1 MLTDITFAMQL
12 ITPPPHSQ
20 AMFPVSQS
28 HETFMMSPET
38 MPVKLCGRS
47 HPQILNMICAPLD
60 PLIRPRRA
68 LRSETQVMSAMKR
81 PHVSSGG
88 TISIVSAEPLRRSLS
103 PRAPPR
109 LLGAGSHMRS
119 MRPGSSKISV
129 AIHMSLN
136 SLELLRGLSVR

>member
-1 MLTDITFAMQL
+1 MGGHAFPGTTFAMQL
-12 ITPPPHSQ
+12 TTLPPHSQ
-20 AMFPVSQS
+20 TMFLVSQS

-38 MPVKLCGRS
+38 MPVKLCGRF
-47 HPQILNMICAPLD
+47 HQHILNMICAPLD

-68 LRSETQVMSAMKR
+68 LRSETKVISAMKR
-81 PHVSSGG
+81 PHKSSGG
-88 TISIVSAEPLRRSLS
+88 AISAVSAEPLRRCRP

-129 AIHMSLN
+129 TIHLSLH
-136 SLELLRGLSVR
+136 

>member
-1 MLTDITFAMQL
+1 MWHSLCVLTLPVITFAMQL
-12 ITPPPHSQ
+12 TTLPPHSQ
-20 AMFPVSQS
+20 TMFRVSQS

-47 HPQILNMICAPLD
+47 HPHILNMICAPLD
-60 PLIRPRRA
+60 PLIHPRRA

-81 PHVSSGG
+81 PHMSSGG
-88 TISIVSAEPLRRSLS
+88 TIYTVPAEPLRRSLS

-119 MRPGSSKISV
+119 MRPGPSKISV
-129 AIHMSLN
+129 TMHLSLH
-136 SLELLRGLSVR
+136 